1 MSLARMQGGVEVPRG
16 EQSWTNRLTGSFEHL
31 NTEIQGNIIDIIKA
45 LRDLDPE
52 KAKDAAHKISDFF
65 AHTGDY
71 AKDGTMSIQEFLAR
85 LQDELEKERKK
96 NIQ

>member
-1 MSLARMQGGVEVPRG
+1 MSLASMRGGVEVPR
-16 EQSWTNRLTGSFEHL
+16 EEKPWTKRLAGNFENL
-31 NTEIQGNIIDIIKA
+31 KPEIQGSIIEIIKA

-52 KAKDAAHKISDFF
+52 RAKDAAHKISDFF

-71 AKDGTMSIQEFLAR
+71 AKDGTMSIQEFLSQ